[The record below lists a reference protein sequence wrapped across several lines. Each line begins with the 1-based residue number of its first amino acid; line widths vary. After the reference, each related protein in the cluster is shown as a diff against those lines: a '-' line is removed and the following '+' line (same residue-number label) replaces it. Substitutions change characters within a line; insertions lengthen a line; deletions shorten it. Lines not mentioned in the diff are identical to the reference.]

1 MKILTSLIAIFLLS
15 NCTENSRA
23 KSFGGTMTVELPP
36 QTKLVT
42 ATWKETELW
51 YLYRPMRQGETP
63 ETSVF
68 QENSSF
74 GMWEGTVKFIEK

>member
-1 MKILTSLIAIFLLS
+1 MKLLTSLIAILLLS
-15 NCTENSRA
+15 SCTENTRA

-51 YLYRPMRQGETP
+51 YLYRPMRQSETP
-63 ETSVF
+63 ETSIF

>member
-1 MKILTSLIAIFLLS
+1 MKLLTSLIAILLLS
-15 NCTENSRA
+15 SCTENTRA

-63 ETSVF
+63 ETSIF